1 MQLFYKRQYNKYFCR
16 DRRHDEP
23 PLEAITSGQL
33 RAWSHGC
40 SAVLC
45 RGSGESLEC
54 LDAENEQFDV
64 FTTTSVT
71 AGVKSQPE
79 QRAEA
84 WVNQSDKTD
93 MAQRIMY
100 TQIQKMGAWNLG
112 IL

>member
-1 MQLFYKRQYNKYFCR
+1 MDGYERG
-16 DRRHDEP
+16 
-23 PLEAITSGQL
+23 AMG
-33 RAWSHGC
+33 
-40 SAVLC
+40 AVLC

-100 TQIQKMGAWNLG
+100 T
-112 IL
+112 

>member
-1 MQLFYKRQYNKYFCR
+1 MDGYERG
-16 DRRHDEP
+16 
-23 PLEAITSGQL
+23 AMG
-33 RAWSHGC
+33 
-40 SAVLC
+40 AVL
-45 RGSGESLEC
+45 RGSGES

-71 AGVKSQPE
+71 AGVKFQSE

-100 TQIQKMGAWNLG
+100 T
-112 IL
+112 